1 MNLSHQQYASYSIVG
16 GRIRKRYRHFTKRL
30 KKTPIDPGLGS
41 LASMAKSDYMNSAHD
56 ISTPTELNLHDLFRA
71 LWRKKSVILS
81 CTLVGLIIAIT
92 YLTIAAEKWT
102 SDSVVIKPSAVSM
115 GGYGQKYTAYFRLGN
130 LELTALHAEEIQNNA
145 FNTFLLTISS
155 RDMQEK
161 MISET
166 TFFRDL
172 TQGMPEQDKTKTL
185 DSLISNNLKAFS
197 SDQVN
202 PNEKIVAFTALTAQ
216 IAQDTLKTFLKQAN
230 IEALRILDAN
240 LNETINNRVL
250 LLRQMAESLKASSE
264 QIKAN
269 RIAQLKQAR
278 DSAIEAKIDTPFTKQ
293 ESERGGGTI
302 IDFTNPETLF
312 LLGEKNLSAQ
322 LRSLEQ
328 APTIY
333 PASYYNYL
341 NDARQLEMLLE
352 NPVNGTMYDFTK
364 TPALPLFRDAPR
376 KGRILVLGVLAGLF
390 AGIFLVLLHF
400 SATRQYNRT

>member
-1 MNLSHQQYASYSIVG
+1 
-16 GRIRKRYRHFTKRL
+16 
-30 KKTPIDPGLGS
+30 
-41 LASMAKSDYMNSAHD
+41 MNSAHD
-56 ISTPTELNLHDLFRA
+56 LSTSTEINLHDLFRA

-81 CTLVGLIIAIT
+81 CTVLGLLVALT
-92 YLTIAAEKWT
+92 YLSIAAEKWT

-115 GGYGQKYTAYFRLGN
+115 GGYMQKYTAYFRLGN
-130 LELTALHAEEIQNNA
+130 LELTASRLEEIQNNA
-145 FNTFLLTISS
+145 FNSFLLTISS

-166 TFFRDL
+166 SFFKKQ

-185 DSLISNNLKAFS
+185 NSLVSNNLRAFT
-197 SDQVN
+197 SDQSN
-202 PNEKIVAFTALTAQ
+202 PNEKIVAFTAPTAQ
-216 IAQDTLKTFLKQAN
+216 VAQETLKAFLKQAN

-240 LNETINNRVL
+240 LNETIKNRVL

-264 QIKAN
+264 QTRAN

-333 PASYYNYL
+333 PVSYYNHL
-341 NDARQLEMLLE
+341 NDARQLEMLLK
-352 NPVNGTMYDFTK
+352 NPVNGTMFDFTK
-364 TPALPLFRDAPR
+364 TPALPLFRDSPR

-400 SATRQYNRT
+400 SATRPYNRS